1 MADDAPDGMW
11 TGASTYDDGADSVT
25 LADLFA
31 AYIEL
36 RTSKPPSIEIWLTEF
51 APEMVEGGKQ
61 AVLMLPAT
69 AANGALYSLSGATHI
84 VYMRP
89 DTLRQLTE
97 EGADLAGIP
106 IFTFG
111 AEE

>member
-1 MADDAPDGMW
+1 MADGMW
-11 TGASTYDDGADSVT
+11 TGASTYDDDADRVT
-25 LADLFA
+25 LADSFA
-31 AYIEL
+31 AYIKL
-36 RTSKPPSIEIWLTEF
+36 RKSKPPSVEIWLTDF
-51 APEMVEGGKQ
+51 APEMIEDGKQ
-61 AVLMLPAT
+61 AFLMLPAT
-69 AANGALYSLSGATHI
+69 AVNGKLYSLSGATHI